1 MNADGFG
8 DDIVPA
14 RGLDQ
19 EPLVS
24 VIIPT
29 LDEVVALPGTLDHLA
44 ALPGRFEVMVCD
56 GGSSDGTIEA
66 AARHPLR
73 PRLVPEAGGR
83 ARQLNAG
90 AAEAGGE
97 LLVFL
102 HADTRLPV
110 DAYASLT
117 EALSDFEIVGGN
129 FALRFDGGD
138 RFSRL
143 LGAVYALQRRLGV
156 YYGDSAVWVR
166 ASTFAALDG
175 YRPLAI
181 MDDYDFVRRLERFGR
196 TACLPGPAVTSA
208 RRWQRLGLART
219 VASWVVIR
227 WLYLA
232 GVPARR
238 LAGLYRRAR

>member
-1 MNADGFG
+1 MNAGRFG
-8 DDIVPA
+8 DDVVPIG
-14 RGLDQ
+14 GLDD

-29 LDEVVALPGTLDHLA
+29 LDEVIALPPTLDHLA
-44 ALPGRFEVMVCD
+44 ALSGRFEVLVCD
-56 GGSSDGTIEA
+56 GGSTDGTIEA
-66 AARHPLR
+66 ATRHPLR
-73 PRLVPEAGGR
+73 PRLVPDARGR

-90 AAEAGGE
+90 AAAASGE

-102 HADTRLPV
+102 HADTRLPSG
-110 DAYASLT
+110 AYASLMQ
-117 EALSDFEIVGGN
+117 ALADFEIAGGN

-143 LGAVYALQRRLGV
+143 LGAFYALQRQLGV

-166 ASTFAALDG
+166 ASTFAALEG

-181 MDDYDFVRRLERFGR
+181 MDDYDFVRRLERYGR

-208 RRWQRLGLART
+208 RRWQRLGLVRT

-232 GVPARR
+232 GVPATR
-238 LAGLYRRAR
+238 LAGLYRRVR